1 MLKKCVNIMKK
12 WIGILT
18 LLLAVAMATG
28 CVMKQGGTKQR
39 DLEYT
44 VADVNDLPQALRE
57 QLETKKGED
66 FSLTYSDNQY
76 LYAVRGYG
84 VQETGGYSISVED
97 CYLTEN
103 EICVKTTL
111 HGPAVGEN
119 VAKSPS
125 YPYIVLKL
133 ELRQEPVVFADV
145 SPRLTA
151 C

>member
-1 MLKKCVNIMKK
+1 MKMKK
-12 WIGILT
+12 KIGILA
-18 LLLAVAMATG
+18 LVIIMCMASG
-28 CVMKQGGTKQR
+28 CVMKQGGDKQR

-44 VADVNDLPQALRE
+44 VADVNDLPQALKE
-57 QLETKKGED
+57 QLELKKEED

-84 VQETGGYSISVED
+84 VQETSGYSISVEA

-103 EICVKTTL
+103 EICVETTL
-111 HGPAVGEN
+111 HGPQVGEN

-133 ELRQEPVVFADV
+133 ELRLEPVVFQ
-145 SPRLTA
+145 
-151 C
+151 

>member
-1 MLKKCVNIMKK
+1 MKK
-12 WIGILT
+12 WT
-18 LLLAVAMATG
+18 CAAVLLFVMLMLGG
-28 CVMKQGGTKQR
+28 CVMKQRGVKQK

-44 VADVNDLPQALRE
+44 VADVNDLPQALKE
-57 QLETKKGED
+57 QLEVKKEED

-84 VQETGGYSISVED
+84 VQETGGYSISVEE

-111 HGPAVGEN
+111 HGPAAGEN

-133 ELRQEPVVFADV
+133 ELREEPVVFH
-145 SPRLTA
+145 
-151 C
+151 

>member
-1 MLKKCVNIMKK
+1 MKK
-12 WIGILT
+12 WICAAA
-18 LLLAVAMATG
+18 LLLAMLLLEG
-28 CVMKQGGTKQR
+28 CVMKQGGAKQR
-39 DLEYT
+39 ELEYT
-44 VADVNDLPQALRE
+44 VADVNDLPQALKE
-57 QLETKKGED
+57 QLEMKKEED

-84 VQETGGYSISVED
+84 VQETGGYSISVEE

-133 ELRQEPVVFADV
+133 ELRQEPVVFAAA